1 MIRYPHIHYRYALD
15 VNPSGS
21 LALVAQT
28 GGRAHLVGI
37 KQNDSKG
44 KIEQVYAIKDEDIA
58 PKMHHEFGAVFAN
71 QGQTVL
77 FGSTNG
83 CVLVWD
89 KSKGNV
95 VCGLDHCE
103 GETILHKLFEPYL
116 TSHRIFR

>member
-1 MIRYPHIHYRYALD
+1 MMHCIHVCHRYALD
-15 VNPSGS
+15 VNPSGN

-58 PKMHHEFGAVFAN
+58 PKMQHEFGAVFAN

-83 CVLVWD
+83 CVLAWD

-103 GETILHKLFEPYL
+103 GKTALCHLCLNNI
-116 TSHRIFR
+116 